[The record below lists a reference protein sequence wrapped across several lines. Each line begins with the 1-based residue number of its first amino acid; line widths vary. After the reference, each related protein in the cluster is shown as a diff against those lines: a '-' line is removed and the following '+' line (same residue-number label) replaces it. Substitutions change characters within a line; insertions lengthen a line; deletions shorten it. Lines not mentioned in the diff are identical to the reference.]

1 MTLVITPC
9 PNDPSFPLYLVFQ
22 VFDKEGNGTM
32 SSAELRHVM
41 CGLGEKMT
49 NAEMDQLLD
58 GLEDINGQVNYAQF
72 IKKLMSDEGDP
83 VQ

>member
-1 MTLVITPC
+1 
-9 PNDPSFPLYLVFQ
+9 
-22 VFDKEGNGTM
+22 M